1 MKDIPGIRSIEFTSP
16 DAGPG
21 GPAIELLLSGP
32 EFEVL
37 RQAAVE
43 IEDELSRQPGVRDI
57 RNDFAL
63 GKPEVKIRL
72 KPGSENLGN
81 SHEVR
86 ALTQKVHDNGGI
98 CAAICAAPALTLAR
112 FGMLDDRTATCYP
125 SFEKHFDASTTHS
138 EERVVVDSGIV
149 TSRGAGTS
157 MEFALR
163 LVALLAG
170 EARAEELRK
179 GVLA

>member
-1 MKDIPGIRSIEFTSP
+1 MKTAVIVLADG
-16 DAGPG
+16 
-21 GPAIELLLSGP
+21 
-32 EFEVL
+32 FE
-37 RQAAVE
+37 E
-43 IEDELSRQPGVRDI
+43 IEAVTPIDMLRRADVKVTVAGVGGTTVRGSHGLAFECDARLESVDEVPDLIVLPGE
-57 RNDFAL
+57 L
-63 GKPEVKIRL
+63 
-72 KPGSENLGN
+72 PGSENLGN

-138 EERVVVDSGIV
+138 EERVVIDGDIV

-170 EARAEELRK
+170 EDRAEELRK

>member
-1 MKDIPGIRSIEFTSP
+1 MKTAVVVLAEGFEEIEAVTPIDMLRRADVRVTVAGVGGTTIRGSHGLAFECDARLESVDEIPDLIVL
-16 DAGPG
+16 PG
-21 GPAIELLLSGP
+21 GL
-32 EFEVL
+32 
-37 RQAAVE
+37 
-43 IEDELSRQPGVRDI
+43 
-57 RNDFAL
+57 
-63 GKPEVKIRL
+63 
-72 KPGSENLGN
+72 PGSENLGN

-112 FGMLDDRTATCYP
+112 FGLLDDRTATCYP
-125 SFEKHFDASTTHS
+125 SFEKHFDESTTHS
-138 EERVVVDSGIV
+138 EERVVIDRGIV

-157 MEFALR
+157 MEFALS
-163 LVALLAG
+163 LVAQLAG